1 MTTDSVTA
9 PTWFRRLGGW
19 IQSQPAKLA
28 DGLLIKI
35 LWIVAAAVVGGTTLV
50 ASVRDW
56 FDHRR
61 VWIVL
66 LASVGTLALGW
77 LIIWET
83 HRMRTRRRGFA
94 AQVEGLKVSLA
105 DAEAELA
112 QEQSGS
118 EDARVLVL
126 NMLEWLQ
133 RETLDDGPLEEFVR
147 HGNKL
152 KAARHAVRCSGRDSL
167 PLSRRADRSRTAVIL
182 GVDSG
187 QRLL

>member
-1 MTTDSVTA
+1 MVTA
-9 PTWFRRLGGW
+9 VQL
-19 IQSQPAKLA
+19 
-28 DGLLIKI
+28 

-118 EDARVLVL
+118 EDARVL
-126 NMLEWLQ
+126 
-133 RETLDDGPLEEFVR
+133 GVR
-147 HGNKL
+147 RG
-152 KAARHAVRCSGRDSL
+152 VEIEIS
-167 PLSRRADRSRTAVIL
+167 SRRGSMRTRVETRGRNKPPGAAAWASV
-182 GVDSG
+182 
-187 QRLL
+187 